1 MIFMGLRTIARF
13 LGGNVI
19 RLPAS
24 VAYGT
29 FCELMNGSAS
39 SDKEAVLD
47 LFCASIVEELRHLHE
62 QALVGFI
69 TTHIDVTEADL
80 GGFPRSYLK
89 YRLAN
94 PPVDHG
100 TTICDIVQQ
109 ARQGF
114 WIR

>member
-24 VAYGT
+24 VAYST
-29 FCELMNGSAS
+29 FCALMNGSTS
-39 SDKEAVLD
+39 PDKEAVLD
-47 LFCASIVEELRHLHE
+47 LFCASMVEELRYLQE
-62 QALVGFI
+62 QALVEFI
-69 TTHIDVTEADL
+69 MTHMDVTEEDL
-80 GGFPRSYLK
+80 GGLPRSYLK

-100 TTICDIVQQ
+100 KTICDIAQQ
-109 ARQGF
+109 ACQGLS
-114 WIR
+114 